1 MPAYRRWAF
10 TLRNNKLWEPFMV
23 LFITANAVQLC
34 FYRDDAGKQETRV
47 MSILSAVF
55 CALYVLETFVNVVAM
70 RWRRYWRSG
79 WHRLDFTV
87 TALGVLE
94 LVVIYA
100 AGEDNAGFVT
110 VFRTARFFRLFKL
123 LKTSPGL
130 RSLVDTFLTALPG
143 MLNIFGLMAL
153 MMHIYACLGCTL
165 YGDVPEPYPGDGIT
179 RYANF
184 QNWTAAISLLYVSLS
199 GNWAEIFKDVYWEC
213 ATGDL
218 SDPSARTAEACASY
232 RFSAIFY
239 FFSFVVFAV
248 YLLANLFVA
257 ILIERFDYCSTMEGV
272 YDKQDPFDA
281 LVRLN
286 VLRKFGTKVRNR
298 LRLARTLQRVETKAG
313 RRSVDGAPVLPP
325 GTGGAARGVSHG
337 VFARHNSRITSFR
350 GANDRL
356 RQIAQGPRLRAFR
369 TLKNN
374 LDVALRGLGA
384 MPSERAM
391 DLVQHAYDADA
402 AAREREEAENKKQA
416 LAGVYA
422 SAGAEVVAADGDD
435 SDGDEET
442 PGGILGAL
450 ARLAFS
456 PSRASDA
463 SGRGSG

>member
-1 MPAYRRWAF
+1 M
-10 TLRNNKLWEPFMV
+10 NV
-23 LFITANAVQLC
+23 
-34 FYRDDAGKQETRV
+34 
-47 MSILSAVF
+47 LSAVF
-55 CALYVLETFVNVVAM
+55 CALYVLETIVNVIAM
-70 RWRRYWRSG
+70 RWRQYWQSG

-87 TALGVLE
+87 TVLGVVE
-94 LVVIYA
+94 LVVLYA

-110 VFRTARFFRLFKL
+110 VFRTVRFFRLFKL

-153 MMHIYACLGCTL
+153 IMHIYACLGCTL
-165 YGDVPEPYPGDGIT
+165 YGDVPEPFPGDGIT
-179 RYANF
+179 QYTNF
-184 QNWTAAISLLYVSLS
+184 QNWGGAMSLLFVSLS

-218 SDPSARTAEACASY
+218 SDPAARTAEACESY

-272 YDKQDPFDA
+272 YDKQNPFDA

-298 LRLARTLQRVETKAG
+298 LRLARTLQRVETRAG
-313 RRSVDGAPVLPP
+313 RRSVDGLPVGP
-325 GTGGAARGVSHG
+325 GADGGARAPRG
-337 VFARHNSRITSFR
+337 VFARENSRVTSFR

-356 RQIAQGPRLRAFR
+356 RRIARGPRLRAFR

-374 LDVALRGLGA
+374 LDLALRGLGA
-384 MPSERAM
+384 MPTERAM

-402 AAREREEAENKKQA
+402 AAREREDLEKNEEA

-422 SAGAEVVAADGDD
+422 AAGAEVVAARGED
-435 SDGDEET
+435 SDSDAEEP
-442 PGGILGAL
+442 PGGLFGAL

-456 PSRASDA
+456 PSRAKHA
-463 SGRGSG
+463 NERGSG

>member
-1 MPAYRRWAF
+1 
-10 TLRNNKLWEPFMV
+10 
-23 LFITANAVQLC
+23 
-34 FYRDDAGKQETRV
+34 

-100 AGEDNAGFVT
+100 ASEDNAGFVT

-130 RSLVDTFLTALPG
+130 RSLLDTFLTALPG

-184 QNWTAAISLLYVSLS
+184 QNWTAAVSLLYVSLS

-248 YLLANLFVA
+248 YLLS
-257 ILIERFDYCSTMEGV
+257 LI
-272 YDKQDPFDA
+272 
-281 LVRLN
+281 
-286 VLRKFGTKVRNR
+286 
-298 LRLARTLQRVETKAG
+298 
-313 RRSVDGAPVLPP
+313 
-325 GTGGAARGVSHG
+325 H
-337 VFARHNSRITSFR
+337 I
-350 GANDRL
+350 
-356 RQIAQGPRLRAFR
+356 
-369 TLKNN
+369 
-374 LDVALRGLGA
+374 
-384 MPSERAM
+384 
-391 DLVQHAYDADA
+391 
-402 AAREREEAENKKQA
+402 
-416 LAGVYA
+416 
-422 SAGAEVVAADGDD
+422 
-435 SDGDEET
+435 
-442 PGGILGAL
+442 
-450 ARLAFS
+450 
-456 PSRASDA
+456 
-463 SGRGSG
+463 